1 MVATT
6 DLSKQENR
14 NSGFEI
20 KQETVAVTVFSKAGR
35 GFLKKK
41 MINAWKELEAYKCF
55 YKNNKWMFSLMN
67 GLNKRGSI
75 HLMDII
81 LYFNSEPVLL

>member
-6 DLSKQENR
+6 DLSKQEDR

-41 MINAWKELEAYKCF
+41 MINA
-55 YKNNKWMFSLMN
+55 
-67 GLNKRGSI
+67 
-75 HLMDII
+75 
-81 LYFNSEPVLL
+81 

>member
-6 DLSKQENR
+6 DLSKQEDR

-20 KQETVAVTVFSKAGR
+20 KQETVTVTVFSKAGR

-41 MINAWKELEAYKCF
+41 RLMHEKNWRLTSVFTKTTNECF
-55 YKNNKWMFSLMN
+55 
-67 GLNKRGSI
+67 
-75 HLMDII
+75 H
-81 LYFNSEPVLL
+81 